1 MEPLLGV
8 DYGRKRCGLAVTD
21 ALWITAQPLMAVEGS
36 ATEAIDAIVR
46 VCDERSIAR
55 IVVGLPLNMDGSEGE
70 MAREVRAFAKQV
82 GERTGHAVVLFDERL
97 TSFSAEEALK
107 GRTPAQRKKQ
117 KGRVDAMAA
126 AQILFDYMERER
138 RR

>member
-107 GRTPAQRKKQ
+107 GRTPTQRKKQ